1 MFTYPDNVQSI
12 TTRNSAT
19 RNTAG
24 VASNHTVL
32 GIKKM
37 RLLCGISWLSLAL
50 VLGAC
55 GTNKNADKKLI
66 PETELDRIV
75 EQQRAQ
81 KNVAPA
87 VPADVNKTLLD
98 NQTLNTA
105 GVNRSAYDR
114 FDVSVRNVA
123 AKDFF
128 LGLVNGTGV
137 NVVVHPEV
145 SGSVTLDLKNVTV
158 DEVLRVTRDIYGYEY
173 KKDRGIYTIYANA
186 LRTEVFQIN
195 YLDVQRVGVSDT
207 SVMIGRSQS
216 TGNNNSG
223 GGNSNFGGGSSDTA
237 NLLGMIESA
246 QQQQTGRSGSSL
258 TPGSRVQTL
267 NRTDFWAS
275 LEQTVVSMIGGET
288 ESRKVMVTPQAG
300 MVVVTAM
307 PHELSAV
314 RDFLERS
321 ELSIKRQ
328 VILEAKI
335 LEVRLSE
342 GFEAGVNWGAIS
354 GQITAAK
361 NLQDGFALNTDG
373 SAETAEF
380 RPLIRNNVYQDAEG
394 NLQNLEVPVR
404 EAVGGTVAGLI
415 QVGDITKLLSL
426 LETQG
431 TVQVLSSPRVS
442 TVNNQKAVIR
452 VGSDEYF
459 VTGISSSQTSNAA
472 TTTSTPN
479 IELSSFFSGI
489 SLDVTP
495 QISERGEVILHIHPV
510 VSEVTDQQKVFTV
523 GSEQFSLPLA
533 LRGVRESDSIV
544 KAANGQ
550 VIVLGGLMTE
560 STNNVDG
567 KRPLLG
573 DIPVLNSL
581 FKTKNKAKSK
591 TELVILLRPIVVDD
605 KTWDAQLNEA
615 QNSMQRIGES
625 YRNN

>member
-1 MFTYPDNVQSI
+1 MLIRVKQKKPARKSGFC
-12 TTRNSAT
+12 
-19 RNTAG
+19 TAHS
-24 VASNHTVL
+24 VMLLTLAAVL
-32 GIKKM
+32 FGCTSSDSHK
-37 RLLCGISWLSLAL
+37 RLIGEEAM
-50 VLGAC
+50 
-55 GTNKNADKKLI
+55 DKV
-66 PETELDRIV
+66 V

-81 KNVAPA
+81 KDHPPS
-87 VPADVNKTLLD
+87 VPAEVSKTLLD
-98 NQTLNTA
+98 NKAIAA
-105 GVNRSAYDR
+105 GGNIKGSYDR
-114 FDVSVRNVA
+114 FDVSVRDVPA
-123 AKDFF
+123 QAFF
-128 LGLVNGTGV
+128 LGLVNGTGI
-137 NVVVHPEV
+137 NLVVHPDV

-173 KKDRGIYTIYANA
+173 KRDRNIYTVYANA

-207 SVMIGRSQS
+207 SVVIGQGQS
-216 TGNNNSG
+216 SGNNNNSNSNSNTG
-223 GGNSNFGGGSSDTA
+223 GGNNASSGGEMA
-237 NLLGMIESA
+237 NLLSMIESA
-246 QQQQTGRSGSSL
+246 QGKNNTGNARSGSAL
-258 TPGSRVQTL
+258 APGSRVQTL
-267 NRTDFWAS
+267 NRTDFWSS
-275 LEQTVVSMIGGET
+275 LEKTIVSIIGGES
-288 ESRKVMVTPQAG
+288 ESRSVMITPQAG
-300 MVVVTAM
+300 MVVVKAM
-307 PHELSAV
+307 PNELSAV

-321 ELSIKRQ
+321 ELSVKRQ

-354 GQITAAK
+354 GQIAASK
-361 NLQDGFALNTDG
+361 NLQDNFAINTDG
-373 SAETAEF
+373 SGTEVNEF
-380 RPLIRNNVYQDAEG
+380 RPVNVNRLYVDAEG
-394 NLQNLEVPVR
+394 NLQNLSIPSR
-404 EAVGGTVAGLI
+404 ESIGGTVAGLI
-415 QVGDITKLLSL
+415 QVTDITKLLSL

-459 VTGISSSQTSNAA
+459 VTGISSNQTSNAA

-523 GSEQFSLPLA
+523 GDEEFALPLA

-560 STNNVDG
+560 SSNVTDG
-567 KRPLLG
+567 KRPVLG
-573 DIPVLNSL
+573 DIPGVNAL
-581 FKTKNKAKSK
+581 FRTKHKAKAK
-591 TELVILLRPIVVDD
+591 TELVILLRPIVVGEN
-605 KTWDAQLNEA
+605 TWDAQLNEV
-615 QNSMQRIGES
+615 QGNMQRLGEA
-625 YRNN
+625 YRNK

>member
-1 MFTYPDNVQSI
+1 MFTNPEKQF
-12 TTRNSAT
+12 
-19 RNTAG
+19 G
-24 VASNHTVL
+24 KPCHTPWAR
-32 GIKKM
+32 M
-37 RLLCGISWLSLAL
+37 PL
-50 VLGAC
+50 VLVLMLVGAC
-55 GTNKNADKKLI
+55 SSTDNQRLITEDAMDKA
-66 PETELDRIV
+66 V
-75 EQQRAQ
+75 EQQREQGAAS
-81 KNVAPA
+81 KA
-87 VPADVNKTLLD
+87 VPPEVNKALL
-98 NQTLNTA
+98 NNSSLTGSMAKAN
-105 GVNRSAYDR
+105 NER

-123 AKDFF
+123 ARDFF
-128 LGLVNGTGV
+128 LGLVNGTGI
-137 NVVVHPEV
+137 NIVVHPDV
-145 SGSVTLDLKNVTV
+145 DGAVTLDLKNVTV
-158 DEVLRVTRDIYGYEY
+158 EDVLRVTRDIYGYEY
-173 KKDRGIYTIYANA
+173 KRDRNIYTIYANA

-207 SVMIGRSQS
+207 SVMIGRAQS
-216 TGNNNSG
+216 SGGNSGNNSG
-223 GGNSNFGGGSSDTA
+223 GGNNNSANENS

-246 QQQQTGRSGSSL
+246 SQNQQQGSRGGGSAL

-275 LEQTVVSMIGGET
+275 LEKTVVSIIGGVGDDR
-288 ESRKVMVTPQAG
+288 SVMVTPQAG
-300 MVVVTAM
+300 MIVVKAM

-314 RDFLERS
+314 RNFLERS

-354 GQITAAK
+354 GQISAAK
-361 NLQDGFALNTDG
+361 NIQDGFPVNTDG
-373 SAETAEF
+373 SNALVDEF
-380 RPLIRNNVYQDAEG
+380 RPITVSQPYYDADG
-394 NLQNLEVPVR
+394 VLQYREIPSR
-404 EAVGGTVAGLI
+404 EAIGGTVAGLI
-415 QVGDITKLLSL
+415 QVTDITKLLSL

-431 TVQVLSSPRVS
+431 SVQVLSSPRVS

-459 VTGISSSQTSNAA
+459 VTGISSNQTQNAA

-495 QISERGEVILHIHPV
+495 QIAENGEVILHIHPV

-523 GSEQFSLPLA
+523 GSEEFALPLA

-560 STNNVDG
+560 SNNNRDG
-567 KRPLLG
+567 KRPVLG
-573 DIPVLNSL
+573 DIPGVNAL
-581 FKTKNKAKSK
+581 FRTKNKAKSK

-605 KTWDAQLNEA
+605 KTWDTQLTEA
-615 QNSMQRIGES
+615 QDRMQRMGDA
-625 YRNN
+625 YRNNQK

>member
-1 MFTYPDNVQSI
+1 MFTNPKKISCVVLAVFMLNACS
-12 TTRNSAT
+12 TNNSD
-19 RNTAG
+19 
-24 VASNHTVL
+24 
-32 GIKKM
+32 K
-37 RLLCGISWLSLAL
+37 RLVTENAL
-50 VLGAC
+50 DQV
-55 GTNKNADKKLI
+55 
-66 PETELDRIV
+66 V
-75 EQQRAQ
+75 EQQREQNAAA
-81 KNVAPA
+81 KI
-87 VPADVNKTLLD
+87 VPPEVNKALLD
-98 NQTLNTA
+98 NPTLSSS
-105 GVNRSAYDR
+105 SAAKNNFER

-145 SGSVTLDLKNVTV
+145 NGSVTLDLKNVTV
-158 DEVLRVTRDIYGYEY
+158 DDVLRVTRDIYGYEF
-173 KKDRGIYTIYANA
+173 KKERGIYTIYANA
-186 LRTEVFQIN
+186 MRTEVFQIN

-207 SVMIGRSQS
+207 SVMIGRAQTS
-216 TGNNNSG
+216 GNNSNSNSNSG
-223 GGNSNFGGGSSDTA
+223 GGNSGGNDTA

-246 QQQQTGRSGSSL
+246 RQGENGSGSGSAL

-275 LEQTVVSMIGGET
+275 LEKTVVSIIGGQT
-288 ESRKVMVTPQAG
+288 ESRSVMITPQAG
-300 MVVVTAM
+300 MVVVKAM
-307 PHELSAV
+307 PNELSAV
-314 RDFLERS
+314 RNFLERS

-354 GQITAAK
+354 GQISAAK
-361 NLQDGFALNTDG
+361 NLRDGFALNTDG
-373 SAETAEF
+373 SSPIDEF
-380 RPLIRNNVYQDAEG
+380 RDLTVTEVYRNADG
-394 NLQNLEVPVR
+394 TR
-404 EAVGGTVAGLI
+404 ESISYGDRERIGGTVAGLI
-415 QVGDITKLLSL
+415 QVTDITKLLSL

-431 TVQVLSSPRVS
+431 SVQVLSSPRVS

-459 VTGISSSQTSNAA
+459 VTGISSNQTSNAA
-472 TTTSTPN
+472 TTTNTPN

-495 QISERGEVILHIHPV
+495 QISETGEVILHIHPV

-523 GSEQFSLPLA
+523 GDQEFALPLA

-573 DIPVLNSL
+573 DIPGINAL
-581 FKTKNKAKSK
+581 FRTKNKRKSK

-605 KTWDAQLNEA
+605 KTWDAQLNDA
-615 QNSMQRIGES
+615 QGSMQRMGDA
-625 YRNN
+625 YRNQ

>member
-1 MFTYPDNVQSI
+1 MFTNPKKISCLML
-12 TTRNSAT
+12 AT
-19 RNTAG
+19 FILNACSSTG
-24 VASNHTVL
+24 TSD
-32 GIKKM
+32 K
-37 RLLCGISWLSLAL
+37 RLA
-50 VLGAC
+50 
-55 GTNKNADKKLI
+55 TENAMDQV
-66 PETELDRIV
+66 V
-75 EQQRAQ
+75 EQQREQNA
-81 KNVAPA
+81 VAKT
-87 VPADVNKTLLD
+87 VPPEVNKALLD
-98 NQTLNTA
+98 NQTLASGGLAKTN
-105 GVNRSAYDR
+105 YER

-128 LGLVNGTGV
+128 LGLVSGTGV
-137 NVVVHPEV
+137 NVVVHPDV
-145 SGSVTLDLKNVTV
+145 DGSVTLDLNNVTV
-158 DEVLRVTRDIYGYEY
+158 DDVLRVTRDIYGYEY

-186 LRTEVFQIN
+186 MRTEVFQIN

-207 SVMIGRSQS
+207 SVMIGRAQS
-216 TGNNNSG
+216 SGNGGNNSNSNSG
-223 GGNSNFGGGSSDTA
+223 GGGNSANENA
-237 NLLGMIESA
+237 NLLGMIENAGQGKESGGGSA
-246 QQQQTGRSGSSL
+246 L

-267 NRTDFWAS
+267 NRTDFWSS
-275 LEQTVVSMIGGET
+275 LEKTVVSIIGGET
-288 ESRKVMVTPQAG
+288 EDRSVMITPQAG
-300 MVVVTAM
+300 MVVVKAM

-321 ELSIKRQ
+321 ELSVKRQ

-354 GQITAAK
+354 GQISAAK
-361 NLQDGFALNTDG
+361 NLRDGFPLNTDG
-373 SAETAEF
+373 SAPVDEF
-380 RPLIRNNVYQDAEG
+380 RAINITRTYIDANG
-394 NLQNLEVPVR
+394 VLQSQTIPSR
-404 EAVGGTVAGLI
+404 EAIGGTVAGLI
-415 QVGDITKLLSL
+415 QVTDITKLLSL

-431 TVQVLSSPRVS
+431 SVQVLSSPRVS

-459 VTGISSSQTSNAA
+459 VTGISSNQTSNAA
-472 TTTSTPN
+472 TTTNTPN

-495 QISERGEVILHIHPV
+495 QISETGEVILHIHPV

-523 GSEQFSLPLA
+523 GDQEFALPLA

-560 STNNVDG
+560 SSNNVDG

-573 DIPVLNSL
+573 DIPGINAL
-581 FKTKNKAKSK
+581 FRTKNKSKSK

-615 QNSMQRIGES
+615 QSNMQRMGDA
-625 YRNN
+625 YRNQ

>member
-1 MFTYPDNVQSI
+1 MFTNPKKISCVALAVLMLNACS
-12 TTRNSAT
+12 TNNSD
-19 RNTAG
+19 
-24 VASNHTVL
+24 
-32 GIKKM
+32 K
-37 RLLCGISWLSLAL
+37 RL
-50 VLGAC
+50 V
-55 GTNKNADKKLI
+55 TENAMDQV
-66 PETELDRIV
+66 V
-75 EQQRAQ
+75 EQQREQ
-81 KNVAPA
+81 KAAAKV
-87 VPADVNKTLLD
+87 VPPEVNKALLD
-98 NQTLNTA
+98 NQALRTNGA
-105 GVNRSAYDR
+105 VKNSYER

-137 NVVVHPEV
+137 NVVVHPDV
-145 SGSVTLDLKNVTV
+145 HGSVTLDLKNVTV
-158 DEVLRVTRDIYGYEY
+158 DDVLRVTRDIYGYEF
-173 KKDRGIYTIYANA
+173 KKERGIYTIYANA
-186 LRTEVFQIN
+186 MRTEVFQIN

-207 SVMIGRSQS
+207 SVMIGRAQAS
-216 TGNNNSG
+216 GNNSNSNSNSG
-223 GGNSNFGGGSSDTA
+223 GGNSGGSDTA

-246 QQQQTGRSGSSL
+246 RQGESSGGSGSAL

-275 LEQTVVSMIGGET
+275 LEKTLVSIIGGET
-288 ESRKVMVTPQAG
+288 ESRSVMITPQAG
-300 MVVVTAM
+300 MVVVKAM
-307 PHELSAV
+307 PNELSAV
-314 RDFLERS
+314 RTFLERS

-354 GQITAAK
+354 GQISAAK

-373 SAETAEF
+373 TSSVDEF
-380 RPLIRNNVYQDAEG
+380 RDLTITRIFTNPDGTR
-394 NLQNLEVPVR
+394 EVISTDGR
-404 EAVGGTVAGLI
+404 ERIGGTVAGLI
-415 QVGDITKLLSL
+415 QVTDITKLLSL

-431 TVQVLSSPRVS
+431 SVQVLSSPRVS

-459 VTGISSSQTSNAA
+459 VTGISSNQTSNAA
-472 TTTSTPN
+472 TTTNTPN

-495 QISERGEVILHIHPV
+495 QISETGEVILHIHPV

-523 GSEQFSLPLA
+523 GDQEFALPLA

-573 DIPVLNSL
+573 DIPGINAL
-581 FKTKNKAKSK
+581 FRTKNKRKSK

-605 KTWDAQLNEA
+605 KTWDAQLNDA
-615 QNSMQRIGES
+615 QNSMQRIGDA
-625 YRNN
+625 YRKQ

>member
-1 MFTYPDNVQSI
+1 M
-12 TTRNSAT
+12 
-19 RNTAG
+19 
-24 VASNHTVL
+24 
-32 GIKKM
+32 
-37 RLLCGISWLSLAL
+37 
-50 VLGAC
+50 
-55 GTNKNADKKLI
+55 DKV
-66 PETELDRIV
+66 V

-81 KNVAPA
+81 KDHPPS
-87 VPADVNKTLLD
+87 VPAEVSKTLLD
-98 NQTLNTA
+98 NNAIAA
-105 GVNRSAYDR
+105 GGNIKGSYDR
-114 FDVSVRNVA
+114 FDVSVRDVPA
-123 AKDFF
+123 QAFF
-128 LGLVNGTGV
+128 LGLVNGTGI
-137 NVVVHPEV
+137 NLVVHPDV

-173 KKDRGIYTIYANA
+173 KRDRNIYTVYANA

-207 SVMIGRSQS
+207 SVVIGQGQS
-216 TGNNNSG
+216 SGNNNNSNSNSNTG
-223 GGNSNFGGGSSDTA
+223 GGNNASSGGEMA
-237 NLLGMIESA
+237 NLLSMIESA
-246 QQQQTGRSGSSL
+246 QGKNTTGNARSGSAL
-258 TPGSRVQTL
+258 APGSRVQTL
-267 NRTDFWAS
+267 NRTDFWSS
-275 LEQTVVSMIGGET
+275 LEKTIVSIIGGES
-288 ESRKVMVTPQAG
+288 ESRSVMITPQAG
-300 MVVVTAM
+300 MVVVKAM
-307 PHELSAV
+307 PNELSAV

-321 ELSIKRQ
+321 ELSVKRQ

-354 GQITAAK
+354 GQISAAK
-361 NLQDGFALNTDG
+361 NLRDGFSLNTDG
-373 SAETAEF
+373 SSPVDEF
-380 RPLIRNNVYQDAEG
+380 RDLTVTEVYRNSNG
-394 NLQNLEVPVR
+394 TR
-404 EAVGGTVAGLI
+404 EAISYEGRERIGGTIAGLI
-415 QVGDITKLLSL
+415 QVTDITKLLSL

-459 VTGISSSQTSNAA
+459 VTGISSNQTSNAA

-523 GSEQFSLPLA
+523 GDEEFALPLA

-560 STNNVDG
+560 SSNVTDG
-567 KRPLLG
+567 KRPVLG
-573 DIPVLNSL
+573 DIPGVNAL
-581 FKTKNKAKSK
+581 FRTKHKAKAK
-591 TELVILLRPIVVDD
+591 TELVILLRPIVVGEN
-605 KTWDAQLNEA
+605 TWDAQLNEV
-615 QNSMQRIGES
+615 QGNMQRLGET
-625 YRNN
+625 YRNK

>member
-1 MFTYPDNVQSI
+1 MFSHPKKISSVLLTAFLLNACS
-12 TTRNSAT
+12 TTDT
-19 RNTAG
+19 
-24 VASNHTVL
+24 SN
-32 GIKKM
+32 K
-37 RLLCGISWLSLAL
+37 RL
-50 VLGAC
+50 V
-55 GTNKNADKKLI
+55 
-66 PETELDRIV
+66 TEKAMDQLV
-75 EQQRAQ
+75 EQQREQ
-81 KNVAPA
+81 KATA
-87 VPADVNKTLLD
+87 KTVPPEVNKALLD
-98 NQTLNTA
+98 NQTLAA
-105 GVNRSAYDR
+105 GGLAKTNYER

-137 NVVVHPEV
+137 NVVVHPDV
-145 SGSVTLDLKNVTV
+145 NGSVTLDLKNVSV
-158 DEVLRVTRDIYGYEY
+158 DDVLRVTRDIYGYEF
-173 KKDRGIYTIYANA
+173 KKERGIYTIYANA
-186 LRTEVFQIN
+186 MRTEVFQIN

-207 SVMIGRSQS
+207 SVMIGRAQTS
-216 TGNNNSG
+216 GNNGNANQNSG
-223 GGNSNFGGGSSDTA
+223 GGNSGGGDNA
-237 NLLGMIESA
+237 NLLSMIESA
-246 QQQQTGRSGSSL
+246 KQGEGRGSGSAL

-267 NRTDFWAS
+267 NRTDFWTS
-275 LEQTVVSMIGGET
+275 LEKTVVSIIGGET
-288 ESRKVMVTPQAG
+288 EDRSVMITPQAG
-300 MVVVTAM
+300 MVVVKAM

-321 ELSIKRQ
+321 ELSVKRQ

-354 GQITAAK
+354 GQISAAK
-361 NLQDGFALNTDG
+361 NLQDGFSINTDG
-373 SAETAEF
+373 TITSVDEF
-380 RPLIRNNVYQDAEG
+380 REINVNRTYFDQNG
-394 NLQNLEVPVR
+394 VLQNLSIPSR
-404 EAVGGTVAGLI
+404 ERIGGTVAGLI
-415 QVGDITKLLSL
+415 QVTDITKLLSL

-431 TVQVLSSPRVS
+431 SVQVLSSPRVS

-459 VTGISSSQTSNAA
+459 VTGISSNQTQNAA

-495 QISERGEVILHIHPV
+495 QISDTGEVILHIHPV

-523 GSEQFSLPLA
+523 GDQEFALPLA

-573 DIPVLNSL
+573 DIPGVNAL
-581 FKTKNKAKSK
+581 FRTKNKSKSK

-605 KTWDAQLNEA
+605 KTWDAQLNDA
-615 QNSMQRIGES
+615 QSSMQRMGDA
-625 YRNN
+625 YRSQ

>member
-1 MFTYPDNVQSI
+1 M
-12 TTRNSAT
+12 
-19 RNTAG
+19 
-24 VASNHTVL
+24 
-32 GIKKM
+32 
-37 RLLCGISWLSLAL
+37 
-50 VLGAC
+50 
-55 GTNKNADKKLI
+55 DKV
-66 PETELDRIV
+66 V

-81 KNVAPA
+81 KDHPPS
-87 VPADVNKTLLD
+87 VPAEVSRTLLD
-98 NQTLNTA
+98 NKAIAA
-105 GVNRSAYDR
+105 GGNIKGSYDR
-114 FDVSVRNVA
+114 FDVSVRDVPA
-123 AKDFF
+123 QAFF
-128 LGLVNGTGV
+128 LGLVNGTGI
-137 NVVVHPEV
+137 NLVVHPDV

-173 KKDRGIYTIYANA
+173 KRDRNIYTVYANA

-207 SVMIGRSQS
+207 SVVIGQGQS
-216 TGNNNSG
+216 SGNNNNSNSNSNTG
-223 GGNSNFGGGSSDTA
+223 GGNNASSGGEMA
-237 NLLGMIESA
+237 NLLSMIESA
-246 QQQQTGRSGSSL
+246 QGKNNTGNARSGSAL
-258 TPGSRVQTL
+258 APGSRVQTL
-267 NRTDFWAS
+267 NRTDFWSS
-275 LEQTVVSMIGGET
+275 LEKTIVSIIGGES
-288 ESRKVMVTPQAG
+288 ESRSVMITPQAG
-300 MVVVTAM
+300 MVVVKAM
-307 PHELSAV
+307 PNELSAV

-321 ELSIKRQ
+321 ELSVKRQ

-354 GQITAAK
+354 GQISAAK
-361 NLQDGFALNTDG
+361 NLRDGFSLNTDG
-373 SAETAEF
+373 SSPVDEF
-380 RPLIRNNVYQDAEG
+380 RDLTVTEVYRNSDG
-394 NLQNLEVPVR
+394 TR
-404 EAVGGTVAGLI
+404 EAISYEGRERIGGTIAGLI
-415 QVGDITKLLSL
+415 QVTDITKLLSL

-459 VTGISSSQTSNAA
+459 VTGISSNQTSNAA

-523 GSEQFSLPLA
+523 GDEEFALPLA

-560 STNNVDG
+560 SSNVTDG
-567 KRPLLG
+567 KRPVLG
-573 DIPVLNSL
+573 DIPGVNAL
-581 FKTKNKAKSK
+581 FRTKHKAKAK
-591 TELVILLRPIVVDD
+591 TELVILLRPIVVGEN
-605 KTWDAQLNEA
+605 TWDAQLNEV
-615 QNSMQRIGES
+615 QGNMQRLGET
-625 YRNN
+625 YRNK